1 MVWIA
6 PGAVRVDEPLTGGER
21 AMRDGFLDYNRATLL
36 QKCAGLTAE
45 QLAIRPVPPSTLSL
59 LGLVRHVTD
68 VERHWFRRRFGGQ
81 DVPLRHRGDAAFD
94 DVAPERAAA
103 ELAALLAEQQAARAA
118 VTDLPLEHVWVSPRW
133 GPMSLRWVLQ
143 HMSEEYARHCGHADL
158 LRERIDGRT
167 GD

>member
-6 PGAVRVDEPLTGGER
+6 PDVVRMDEPLTGAER

-45 QLAIRPVPPSTLSL
+45 QLAARAVPPSALSL
-59 LGLVRHVTD
+59 LGLVRHLTD
-68 VERHWFRRRFGGQ
+68 VERNWFRRRFAGQ
-81 DVPLRHRGDAAFD
+81 ELALPYGGDAAFD
-94 DVAPERAAA
+94 GAAPERAAA
-103 ELAALLAEQQAARAA
+103 ELAALVAEQQAARAA
-118 VTDLPLEHVWVSPRW
+118 VAGLPLEHAWVSPRW
-133 GPMSLRWVLQ
+133 GPMSLRWLLQ

-158 LRERIDGRT
+158 LRERLDGRT